1 MDPKKVVAA
10 SVGVLVLAG
19 VATVL
24 VLRGPGP
31 QASQGGAPAPAAD
44 RWEDLA
50 RAAEDAMRAQDAAR
64 AEALLREAI
73 ERNSDEQSL
82 YLALAQ
88 ALMSRKEIAGAYEAY
103 EKALAIGPRE
113 AESEFAAGTLASMLG
128 RNDRAIEH
136 YSAAQAIDRSNP
148 QYPLFLG
155 QAQLKENES
164 DAAVASLMLAV
175 TLDPELAIG
184 WGTLAEIAL
193 RENKLNIA
201 AQHIERA
208 RALQP
213 RDPTWRMIEARLLL
227 RQSEPDQAIAV
238 LRGLDEA
245 QRRDPAAMRLM
256 AQCFGMLRLPEE
268 AAAMYAEA
276 SERQPQDADLAF
288 EAAIWAER
296 AEDLSAAVRF
306 GERAQTLGHNQ
317 ASAFVARLR
326 DGG

>member
-1 MDPKKVVAA
+1 MNAKKLLAA
-10 SVGVLVLAG
+10 GVGVLVLVG
-19 VATVL
+19 VGAVVVL
-24 VLRGPGP
+24 SGPGP
-31 QASQGGAPAPAAD
+31 RTTQGGGPAPASG

-50 RAAEDAMRAQDAAR
+50 RAAEDAMRAQDNAR
-64 AEALLREAI
+64 AEAMLREAI
-73 ERNSDEQSL
+73 DRKSDEQSL
-82 YLALAQ
+82 YLSLANV
-88 ALMSRKEIAGAYEAY
+88 LMSRKDTAGAYEAY

-113 AESEFAAGTLASMLG
+113 AGTEFAAGTLASMLG
-128 RNDRAIEH
+128 RNERAIEH
-136 YSAAQAIDRSNP
+136 YSAAQSIDRTNP
-148 QYPLFLG
+148 QYPLYLG
-155 QAQLKENES
+155 QSQLKENQS

-175 TLDPELAIG
+175 TLDPELAVG

-238 LRGLDEA
+238 LRGLDES

-276 SERQPQDADLAF
+276 SDRQPQDADLAF
-288 EAAIWAER
+288 EAALWAER
-296 AEDLSAAVRF
+296 AEDLSGAVRF
-306 GERAQTLGHNQ
+306 GERAQSLGHAQ
-317 ASAFVARLR
+317 APAFVARLR